1 MKEIEKID
9 KGKILEML
17 CSEDIEL
24 RKLGKS
30 ILEQNYKI
38 PYQIYYNFSYTGDSV
53 FSLKLYKLDNELFD
67 SEGIFF
73 RIIQHPEYFEK
84 STIKS
89 FIEAII
95 EYNE

>member
-1 MKEIEKID
+1 MEKID
-9 KGKILEML
+9 KEKILEML
-17 CSEDIEL
+17 YSEDIEL
-24 RKLGKS
+24 RQLGIS

-38 PYQIYYNFSYTGDSV
+38 PYHVYYHYSYTYDSV
-53 FSLKLYKLDNELFD
+53 FSLKLYKLDDDLFD
-67 SEGIFF
+67 SESIFL
-73 RIIQHPEYFEK
+73 RIIQHPKYFEK

>member
-9 KGKILEML
+9 KEKILEML

-24 RKLGKS
+24 RRLGKS
-30 ILEQNYKI
+30 GLEQNYEI
-38 PYQIYYNFSYTGDSV
+38 PYQIYYNFSYIGNSV

-67 SEGIFF
+67 SEGIFL

>member
-1 MKEIEKID
+1 MEKID
-9 KGKILEML
+9 KEKILEML

-24 RKLGKS
+24 RRLGIS

-38 PYQIYYNFSYTGDSV
+38 PYKIYYHYSYTYDSV
-53 FSLKLYKLDNELFD
+53 FSLKYYRSDDSLFD
-67 SEGIFF
+67 SEGIFL
-73 RIIQHPEYFEK
+73 RIIQYPEYFEK

-95 EYNE
+95 EYNG

>member
-1 MKEIEKID
+1 MKKID
-9 KGKILEML
+9 KEKILEML

-24 RKLGKS
+24 RQLGKS

-38 PYQIYYNFSYTGDSV
+38 PYSVYYHFSYTSDSV
-53 FSLKLYKLDNELFD
+53 FSLKMYKLDDELFD

-73 RIIQHPEYFEK
+73 RIIQHPEYFNK
-84 STIKS
+84 PTIKS

>member
-1 MKEIEKID
+1 MKEID
-9 KGKILEML
+9 KEKILEML

-38 PYQIYYNFSYTGDSV
+38 PYRVYYHFSSPYDSI
-53 FSLKLYKLDNELFD
+53 FSLKYYRNDDSLFD
-67 SEGIFF
+67 SEGIFL

-84 STIKS
+84 STIES

>member
-1 MKEIEKID
+1 MEKID
-9 KGKILEML
+9 KEKILEML

-24 RKLGKS
+24 RQLGKS

-38 PYQIYYNFSYTGDSV
+38 PYSVYYHFSYTSDSF
-53 FSLKLYKLDNELFD
+53 FSLKLCKLDDELFD
-67 SEGIFF
+67 SEGIFI
-73 RIIQHPEYFEK
+73 RIIQHPEYFNK
-84 STIKS
+84 PTIKS